1 MSLFDKLK
9 NKRSSLQEKKD
20 DEIKKPTKKANKEV
34 FDVTG
39 KSAARDAKKY
49 SSGEYPKIGGG
60 ERMSPKSKGPGA
72 STGGTKIPPATV
84 GGKSKGATPVK
95 VNITKPI
102 KQSEVSNKAKAF
114 TKDINKKRTK
124 KVFPGDKSG
133 AYKQAKDDLEARKGF
148 KKNKP
153 GGLKADE
160 KNPFVKRSVRKTRVD
175 KLGGDIYDAPKFS
188 QKGFEKSLLPKS
200 FKSLPKSVFDKSLK
214 PIGRNIPGSAKSPQ
228 IPLIPDPFG
237 KGDTPGQQKVKAMD
251 KRAFKVTQPKDIKL
265 PKSFTDF
272 SKKLKTYKTDVAKTS
287 SSTPR
292 TVTKKFTPT
301 VGVKQSEVSKK
312 AQEFTKN
319 INQQRQ
325 TTTPSKSDVKRIK
338 QNKIDTQKADAFKKT
353 AAYKNIA
360 QGTDAQGNYLTP
372 EQRKANFIKRTKQ
385 NKEPKEIKNKSINK
399 RVDAGTSKTKK
410 GNVVTQGTGQGS
422 RTSVTMNK
430 DAAQAL
436 RNPSKVSKV
445 KDVKLGSK
453 SFKNIMPKMK
463 KVATPAAKAFSKAGP
478 VGKLAAAALVAGG
491 AIYGY
496 NQIRKTFAGA
506 GKPKAPP
513 AVKGSAL
520 RYTSGPKKGQKKYF
534 DIKTMKRDYFTP
546 SDFRDKEGNIDAGF
560 GKPDR
565 DEKLIKRLRST
576 K

>member
-1 MSLFDKLK
+1 MILFDKLK

-84 GGKSKGATPVK
+84 GGKSKGTTPVK

-102 KQSEVSNKAKAF
+102 KQSEVSKKAKAF

-133 AYKQAKDDLEARKGF
+133 AYKAAKDDLEARKGF
-148 KKNKP
+148 SKNKP

-188 QKGFEKSLLPKS
+188 QKA
-200 FKSLPKSVFDKSLK
+200 FDKT
-214 PIGRNIPGSAKSPQ
+214 IKSRGVKVPQ
-228 IPLIPDPFG
+228 VPLIPDPFG
-237 KGDTPGQQKVKAMD
+237 QGDTKGMMNVKAMD
-251 KRAFKVTQPKDIKL
+251 KKAFKKTQPKDVKL

-272 SKKLKTYKTDVAKTS
+272 SKKLKTYKKDVAKTS

-292 TVTKKFTPT
+292 TIPKKFTPT

-319 INQQRQ
+319 INQKRQ
-325 TTTPSKSDVKRIK
+325 TTTPSKSDVERIK

-360 QGTDAQGNYLTP
+360 QGKDAQGNYLTP

-385 NKEPKEIKNKSINK
+385 NKEPKEIKNKPIRK
-399 RVDAGTSKTKK
+399 RVDAETFKTKK
-410 GNVVTQGTGQGS
+410 GNVVTQGVGQGS
-422 RTSVTMNK
+422 RTRVTSNKDFTTIMNK
-430 DAAQAL
+430 NKIKNTTTGKKKVDL
-436 RNPSKVSKV
+436 PKFSKSSGVTNPS
-445 KDVKLGSK
+445 
-453 SFKNIMPKMK
+453 FMK
-463 KVATPAAKAFSKAGP
+463 KVMPKIKKTATPAAKAFSKAGP

-496 NQIRKTFAGA
+496 NQIRKAFAGA